1 LQVATVDSADHVHLK
16 SIVPGRDFGKS
27 IEVLSGLA
35 ADDNVVVN
43 PPDSL
48 VEGAPVRIAP
58 PPKPASQTQG
68 ERKAS

>member
-1 LQVATVDSADHVHLK
+1 VRLK

-35 ADDNVVVN
+35 ADDSVIVN

-48 VEGAPVRIAP
+48 IDGAPVRIAP
-58 PPKPASQTQG
+58 PPKPAAQAQG
-68 ERKAS
+68 AGKTS

>member
-1 LQVATVDSADHVHLK
+1 
-16 SIVPGRDFGKS
+16 
-27 IEVLSGLA
+27 VLSGLA